1 MKRSVWKIPYV
12 SPCFFSKIFF
22 EEVKELKSF
31 SRNSLITDFF
41 LKKKI
46 LIYSGRSWVK
56 LTVQK
61 TMVGLKLG
69 EFSITKIMGSAI
81 SASMLK
87 KNKEKIKS
95 KTVKN

>member
-1 MKRSVWKIPYV
+1 
-12 SPCFFSKIFF
+12 
-22 EEVKELKSF
+22 
-31 SRNSLITDFF
+31 
-41 LKKKI
+41 
-46 LIYSGRSWVK
+46 
-56 LTVQK
+56 
-61 TMVGLKLG
+61 MVGLKLG

>member
-22 EEVKELKSF
+22 EELKELKTF

-61 TMVGLKLG
+61 AMVGFKLG

-87 KNKEKIKS
+87 KNKEKIKT
-95 KTVKN
+95 KTVKI